1 MNGWRQKLISQIPFQ
16 QHKLL
21 LVCDRDDILSDE
33 ELISYLQQKE
43 VNVFTFNDRADLRI
57 HYEEQLVY
65 SSGKWIYKYVG
76 EGSFTFPF
84 DMLKNQEPFELT
96 LHIAF
101 PNLSTPILQQLDH
114 DVLDEVYKISHSLLS
129 PLTDSE
135 TIDFLLRRVYK
146 LSFDIIETDLEW
158 IAFLIQLHD
167 HRFSIPKILIDYV
180 IDQLPSKSVQ
190 FEVLFTLAY
199 SKLEF
204 MEFLQKQW
212 HEYVKNNINQDIS
225 IQERATSTYHS
236 DHFLTYEPMR
246 RMIQH
251 YFIEGKLLPIEVDKE
266 RNIPVWAEHGVK
278 QKSYQ
283 PLKDINHLGE
293 KIEVFLEKEKIQH
306 KDWIEVI
313 TLYGQM
319 KMLQIKY
326 GVGEKI
332 VNEIDE
338 KINQIFQDWMLK
350 NYQTLASF
358 SPYIRP
364 AMVHHVLPYM
374 QFQEERKQVLIIL
387 DGMSFVQWKQIKQ
400 SLDIS
405 FVSKETGVFAWV
417 PTITEISRR
426 SIFHA
431 NIPRLQSSISEE
443 KAWKQ
448 FWKRESIA
456 DMHITYENHLAQGEF
471 DESQFTSLQKT
482 NTKKAAIILR
492 NIDALTHGAIQGL
505 EGMYAEIDVWLKSDY
520 LQQLILKLVE
530 KGYAVYIT
538 SDHGNTESIGIGR
551 PRQGSLVETKGE
563 RVRIYNDLMFRD
575 EAASQYTSI
584 KWPNDALSKE
594 HYYLLAEAREAFV
607 TRDEHIVSHGGI
619 TLEEVIVPFIK
630 IDKRK

>member
-21 LVCDRDDILSDE
+21 FVYDRDDILSDE
-33 ELISYLQQKE
+33 ELISYLQQKD
-43 VNVFTFNDRADLRI
+43 VNVFTFNDRAELRI
-57 HYEEQLVY
+57 HYEEQLEY

-84 DMLKNQEPFELT
+84 DMLKNQEPIELT

-101 PNLSTPILQQLDH
+101 PNLSLPILHQLDH
-114 DVLDEVYKISHSLLS
+114 DVLDGVYKVSDSLQS

-135 TIDFLLRRVYK
+135 TMEFLLRRVYK
-146 LSFDIIETDLEW
+146 LSFDTIENEVEW
-158 IAFLIQLHD
+158 LSFLIQLHD
-167 HRFSIPKILIDYV
+167 HRFSIPSVLIDF
-180 IDQLPSKSVQ
+180 IIEHISSKTVQ
-190 FEVLFTLAY
+190 FQDLFSLAY
-199 SKLEF
+199 FKNKF
-204 MEFLQKQW
+204 MEFLQNHW
-212 HEYVKNNINQDIS
+212 DEYVKNNINQDIT
-225 IQERATSTYHS
+225 IQEGTTSTYHK
-236 DHFLTYEPMR
+236 DHLFSYESMR

-251 YFIEGKLLPIEVDKE
+251 YFIEGKLLPKEVDKE

-293 KIEVFLEKEKIQH
+293 KIELFLEEGKIQH
-306 KDWIEVI
+306 KDWIEVAV
-313 TLYGQM
+313 LYGQM
-319 KMLQIKY
+319 KMLQIQY
-326 GVGEKI
+326 GVGEQT
-332 VNEIDE
+332 VNEFDE
-338 KINQIFQDWMLK
+338 KINQLFQDWMLL

-374 QFQEERKQVLIIL
+374 QFQEERKQVLIVL

-400 SLDIS
+400 ALDVS
-405 FVSKETGVFAWV
+405 FVSEENGVFAWV

-443 KAWKQ
+443 KAWRQ

-456 DMHITYENHLAQGEF
+456 DMHITFENHLAQGEF
-471 DESQFTSLQKT
+471 DVSQIAALQKT
-482 NTKKAAIILR
+482 NTKKASIILR

-505 EGMYAEIDVWLKSDY
+505 EGMYAEIDVWLKSGY

-530 KGYAVYIT
+530 EGYAVYIT

-551 PRQGSLVETKGE
+551 PRQGTLVETKGE
-563 RVRIYNDLMFRD
+563 RVRIYRDQMFRD
-575 EAASQYTSI
+575 EAGSLYTSI

-607 TRDEHIVSHGGI
+607 TKNEHIVSHGGI

>member
-1 MNGWRQKLISQIPFQ
+1 MNGWRQMLISQIPFQ
-16 QHKLL
+16 QNKLL
-21 LVCDRDDILSDE
+21 LVYDRDDILSDE
-33 ELISYLQQKE
+33 ELLSFLQQKE
-43 VNVFTFNDRADLRI
+43 VNVFTFKDRAQLRI
-57 HYEEQLVY
+57 HYEEQLEY
-65 SSGKWIYKYVG
+65 SSGEWIYKYVG
-76 EGSFTFPF
+76 EGPFTFPF
-84 DMLKNQEPFELT
+84 DMLKTQDPVELT
-96 LHIAF
+96 LNIAF
-101 PNLSTPILQQLDH
+101 PYLSLPILHKLDH
-114 DVLDEVYKISHSLLS
+114 DVLDEVYKVSDSLLS

-135 TIDFLLRRVYK
+135 TIEFLLRRVYK
-146 LSFDIIETDLEW
+146 LSFDTIETEMEW

-167 HRFSIPKILIDYV
+167 HRFSIPNVLIDF
-180 IDQLPSKSVQ
+180 IIGHLSSKTIQ
-190 FEVLFTLAY
+190 FEELFTLAY
-199 SKLEF
+199 SKTKF
-204 MEFLQKQW
+204 MEFLQKHW
-212 HEYVKNNINQDIS
+212 DVYVKNNINQDIL
-225 IQERATSTYHS
+225 IQEGATSIYHK
-236 DHFLTYEPMR
+236 DHLFSYESMR

-251 YFIEGKLLPIEVDKE
+251 YFIEGKLLPIEVDKD
-266 RNIPVWAEHGVK
+266 RNIPVWADHGVK

-283 PLKDINHLGE
+283 PLKDIHHLGE

-306 KDWIEVI
+306 KDWIEI
-313 TLYGQM
+313 INLYGQM
-319 KMLQIKY
+319 KMLQIQY
-326 GVGEKI
+326 GVGEQI
-332 VNEIDE
+332 VNEIDK
-338 KINQIFQDWMLK
+338 KINRIFQDWMLE

-374 QFQEERKQVLIIL
+374 QFQEERKQVLIVL

-405 FVSKETGVFAWV
+405 FVSEETGVFAWV

-443 KAWKQ
+443 NAWRQ

-456 DMHITYENHLAQGEF
+456 DMHITYENYLAQGEF

-505 EGMYAEIDVWLKSDY
+505 EGMYAEIDVWMKSGY
-520 LQQLILKLVE
+520 LQQFIHKLVGE
-530 KGYAVYIT
+530 GYAVYIT
-538 SDHGNTESIGIGR
+538 SDHGNTESIGIGK

-563 RVRIYNDLMFRD
+563 RVRIYNDQMFRD

-607 TRDEHIVSHGGI
+607 TKNEHIVSHGGI

>member
-21 LVCDRDDILSDE
+21 FVYDRDDILSDE
-33 ELISYLQQKE
+33 ELLYYLQQKD
-43 VNVFTFNDRADLRI
+43 VNVFTFKDRVQLRI
-57 HYEEQLVY
+57 HYEEQLEQ

-76 EGSFTFPF
+76 EGPFTFPF
-84 DMLKNQEPFELT
+84 DMLKTQEPVELT

-101 PNLSTPILQQLDH
+101 PYLSLPILHQLDH
-114 DVLDEVYKISHSLLS
+114 AVLDEVYKVSDSLLN

-135 TIDFLLRRVYK
+135 TIEFLLRRVYK
-146 LSFDIIETDLEW
+146 LSFDTIETEVEW
-158 IAFLIQLHD
+158 ISFLIQIHD
-167 HRFSIPKILIDYV
+167 HRFSIPNVLIDF
-180 IDQLPSKSVQ
+180 ILGHLSSKTIQ
-190 FEVLFTLAY
+190 FEELLTLAY
-199 SKLEF
+199 SKTEF
-204 MEFLQKQW
+204 MEFLQKHW
-212 HEYVKNNINQDIS
+212 AEYVKNNINQDIS
-225 IQERATSTYHS
+225 IQEGTISTYHKNHLFS
-236 DHFLTYEPMR
+236 YESMR

-278 QKSYQ
+278 KNSYQ
-283 PLKDINHLGE
+283 PLKDIHHLGG
-293 KIEVFLEKEKIQH
+293 KIEAYLENGKIQH

-313 TLYGQM
+313 SLYGQL
-319 KMLQIKY
+319 KILQIQY
-326 GVGEKI
+326 GVGEQI
-332 VNEIDE
+332 VNEIYE
-338 KINQIFQDWMLK
+338 KINRLFQDWMLK

-364 AMVHHVLPYM
+364 AMVHHIPSYM
-374 QFQEERKQVLIIL
+374 QFQEERKQVLIVM

-400 SLDIS
+400 ALDVS
-405 FVSKETGVFAWV
+405 FVFEETGVYAWV

-443 KAWKQ
+443 KAWRQ

-456 DMHITYENHLAQGEF
+456 DMHITFENHLAQGEF
-471 DESQFTSLQKT
+471 DESQFISLQKT

-563 RVRIYNDLMFRD
+563 RVRIYNDIMFRD
-575 EAASQYTSI
+575 EAASQYKSI

-607 TRDEHIVSHGGI
+607 TKNEHIVSHGGI

>member
-1 MNGWRQKLISQIPFQ
+1 MNGWRQMLISQIPFQ
-16 QHKLL
+16 QNKLL
-21 LVCDRDDILSDE
+21 LVYDRDDILSDE
-33 ELISYLQQKE
+33 ELLSFLQQKE
-43 VNVFTFNDRADLRI
+43 VNVFTFKDRAQLRI
-57 HYEEQLVY
+57 HYEEQLEY
-65 SSGKWIYKYVG
+65 SSGEWIYKYVG
-76 EGSFTFPF
+76 EGPFTFPF
-84 DMLKNQEPFELT
+84 DMLKTQDPVELT
-96 LHIAF
+96 LNIAF
-101 PNLSTPILQQLDH
+101 PYLSLPILHKLDH
-114 DVLDEVYKISHSLLS
+114 DVLDEVYKVSDSLLS

-135 TIDFLLRRVYK
+135 TIEFLLRRVYK
-146 LSFDIIETDLEW
+146 LSFDTIETEMEW

-167 HRFSIPKILIDYV
+167 HRFSIPNVLIDF
-180 IDQLPSKSVQ
+180 IIGHLSSKTIQ
-190 FEVLFTLAY
+190 FEELFTLAY
-199 SKLEF
+199 SKTKF
-204 MEFLQKQW
+204 MEFLQKYW
-212 HEYVKNNINQDIS
+212 DVYVKNNINQDIL
-225 IQERATSTYHS
+225 IQEGATSIYHK
-236 DHFLTYEPMR
+236 DHLFSYESMR

-251 YFIEGKLLPIEVDKE
+251 YFIEGKLLPIEVDKD
-266 RNIPVWAEHGVK
+266 RNIPVWADHGVK

-283 PLKDINHLGE
+283 PLKDIHHLGE

-306 KDWIEVI
+306 KDWIEI
-313 TLYGQM
+313 INLYGQM
-319 KMLQIKY
+319 KMLQIQY
-326 GVGEKI
+326 GVGEQI
-332 VNEIDE
+332 VNEIDK
-338 KINQIFQDWMLK
+338 KINRIFQDWMLE

-374 QFQEERKQVLIIL
+374 QFQEERKQVLIVL

-405 FVSKETGVFAWV
+405 FVSEETGVFAWV

-443 KAWKQ
+443 NAWRQ

-456 DMHITYENHLAQGEF
+456 DMHITYENYLAQGEF

-505 EGMYAEIDVWLKSDY
+505 EGMYAEIDVWMKSGY
-520 LQQLILKLVE
+520 LQQFIHKLVGE
-530 KGYAVYIT
+530 GYAVYIT
-538 SDHGNTESIGIGR
+538 SDHGNTESIGIGK

-563 RVRIYNDLMFRD
+563 RVRIYNDQMFRD

-607 TRDEHIVSHGGI
+607 TKNEHIVSHGGI